1 MNHLKSMQRKLAS
14 DKWARIVSDLL
25 NPLTLPLLVFGVAGL
40 TTQAPLKSIAELM
53 AASTL
58 LFFIIPFLAAVIVM
72 KINRGTTSDFRSRP
86 ARNGLYLIS
95 CLSVGLGGLLFFS
108 EIYSGIYRVI
118 LVTYFVNLL
127 IAMGINFKWK
137 VSVHVGSAITAS
149 VLLFWLATLDGA
161 GIVPFFVALIILVF
175 LPILA
180 WARIQLRVH
189 SRFEI
194 MLGGLMGLTSTTL
207 MISLLV

>member
-1 MNHLKSMQRKLAS
+1 MQRKLAG

-40 TTQAPLKSIAELM
+40 TTHTPFKSIAELL

-161 GIVPFFVALIILVF
+161 GIVPFVVALIILVF

-194 MLGGLMGLTSTTL
+194 LLGGLMGLSSTTL
-207 MISLLV
+207 MILFFS